1 MENQENKGIQYMLFA
16 SLMFAFMGAAAK
28 ELSDTMSSVE
38 VVFFRNVFGVFLI
51 LISIYNSPLKQIGG
65 KFWLLV
71 FRGMAGF
78 IALLFFFYN
87 IAEISLGEAMTFSK
101 TSTIFTAILAYVFL
115 KEKLGFKGWVG
126 VFIGFIGIIFIT
138 EFDGSSLEK
147 TDYLGILSGVGA
159 ALAYTSVRELRKF
172 YDSRAIVLSFM
183 AIGTVGPMILMLI
196 GNFYTNPNLDFM
208 LGTFTMPKPN
218 DWFYIIL
225 LGIFST
231 YAQIFMTKAYS
242 YAKAGIIGTISYS
255 NIVFSILLGL
265 VLGDSFPSTSI
276 VLGIILIV
284 LSGLLV
290 SSKNHPIKNSLND

>member
-101 TSTIFTAILAYVFL
+101 TSTIFTAILAYFLL
-115 KEKLGFKGWVG
+115 KEKLGTRGWIG
-126 VFIGFIGIIFIT
+126 VFVGFIGIVFVT

-183 AIGTVGPMILMLI
+183 TIGTIGPLLLMII
-196 GNFYTNPNLDFM
+196 STFYVNESLDFM
-208 LGTFTMPKPN
+208 LGTFVMPQPN
-218 DWFYIIL
+218 DWTYIIL
-225 LGIFST
+225 LGIFAT
-231 YAQIFMTKAYS
+231 LAQIYMTKAYS

-255 NIVFSILLGL
+255 NILFSIILGL
-265 VLGDSFPSTSI
+265 FLGDNFPSISI
-276 VLGIILIV
+276 VFGILLIV

-290 SSKNHPIKNSLND
+290 SSKKE

>member
-101 TSTIFTAILAYVFL
+101 TSTIFTAILAYFLL
-115 KEKLGFKGWVG
+115 KEKLGTRGWTG
-126 VFIGFIGIIFIT
+126 VFVGFIGIVFVT

-183 AIGTVGPMILMLI
+183 TIGTIGPLLLMII
-196 GNFYTNPNLDFM
+196 STFYANESLDFM
-208 LGTFTMPKPN
+208 LGTFVMPQPN
-218 DWFYIIL
+218 DWTYIIL
-225 LGIFST
+225 LGIFAT
-231 YAQIFMTKAYS
+231 LAQIYMTKAYS
-242 YAKAGIIGTISYS
+242 CAKAGIIGTISYS
-255 NIVFSILLGL
+255 NILFSIILGL
-265 VLGDSFPSTSI
+265 FLGDNFPSISI
-276 VLGIILIV
+276 VFGILLIV

-290 SSKNHPIKNSLND
+290 SSKKE

>member
-87 IAEISLGEAMTFSK
+87 ISEISLGEAMTFSK
-101 TSTIFTAILAYVFL
+101 TSTIFTAILAYFFL
-115 KEKLGFKGWVG
+115 KEKLGTKGWIG

-138 EFDGSSLEK
+138 EFDGSSLSK

-183 AIGTVGPMILMLI
+183 TIGTIGPLILMI
-196 GNFYTNPNLDFM
+196 ISTFYTNESLDFM
-208 LGTFTMPKPN
+208 LGTFVMPQPN
-218 DWFYIIL
+218 DWTYIIL
-225 LGIFST
+225 LGIFAT
-231 YAQIFMTKAYS
+231 LAQVYMTKAYS
-242 YAKAGIIGTISYS
+242 CAKAGIIGTISYS
-255 NIVFSILLGL
+255 DILFAILLGL
-265 VLGDSFPSTSI
+265 ILGDSFPSISI
-276 VLGIILIV
+276 VFGILLIV

-290 SSKNHPIKNSLND
+290 SSKKE

>member
-101 TSTIFTAILAYVFL
+101 TSTIFTAILAYFLL
-115 KEKLGFKGWVG
+115 KEKLGTRGWTG
-126 VFIGFIGIIFIT
+126 VFIGFIGIVFVT

-183 AIGTVGPMILMLI
+183 TIGTIGPLLLMII
-196 GNFYTNPNLDFM
+196 STFYSNDSLDFM
-208 LGTFTMPKPN
+208 LGTFIMPESN
-218 DWFYIIL
+218 DWTYIIL
-225 LGIFST
+225 LGIFAT
-231 YAQIFMTKAYS
+231 LAQIYMTKAYS
-242 YAKAGIIGTISYS
+242 CAKAGIIGTISYS
-255 NIVFSILLGL
+255 NILFSIILGL
-265 VLGDSFPSTSI
+265 FLGDNFPSISI
-276 VLGIILIV
+276 VFGILLIV

-290 SSKNHPIKNSLND
+290 SSKKE